1 MNTQRKKT
9 QRTLS
14 LHTVR
19 ECSEKTPREYT
30 QRKFREHENSQRT
43 FREHAENFQTY
54 LKFVIFFT
62 PTHFEACKF
71 YTQDKSA

>member
-43 FREHAENFQTY
+43 FREHAENFQRTFREQPMKTQRT
-54 LKFVIFFT
+54 LAE
-62 PTHFEACKF
+62 HAE
-71 YTQDKSA
+71 YT